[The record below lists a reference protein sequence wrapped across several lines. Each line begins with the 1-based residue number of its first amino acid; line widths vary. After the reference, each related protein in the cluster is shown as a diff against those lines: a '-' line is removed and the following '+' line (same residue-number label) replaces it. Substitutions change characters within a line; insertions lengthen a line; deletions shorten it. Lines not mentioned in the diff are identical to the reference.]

1 MKDDLSLNLDAVEPM
16 AKHLVESHVNG
27 AFVCGT
33 TGESMLLSVPERKA
47 VIVWVVYNGKL
58 AEKWIEVGHK
68 YGLCVIIH
76 IGHEVLSVAQD
87 LARHAA
93 VATRYPI
100 DF

>member
-1 MKDDLSLNLDAVEPM
+1 MCNV
-16 AKHLVESHVNG
+16 
-27 AFVCGT
+27 
-33 TGESMLLSVPERKA
+33 
-47 VIVWVVYNGKL
+47 KL

-93 VATRYPI
+93 VVAQRPI